1 MADLL
6 IITHEHIG
14 PRMAGPG
21 IRAWEIARALAR
33 SGWEVRLATPY
44 AETFGEGSLSVVD
57 FTWEDPVSLERWLE
71 SARAV
76 MTTGPVLSR
85 VVHWLRKPLDHP
97 TIVDLYYVPEIEIVL
112 LSHTQKP
119 FFLIDLL
126 IEETLVYL
134 RNGDF
139 FLYATER
146 QRDFW
151 LGALWMAG
159 RLNDRMLAV
168 DPERWMAW
176 VPMGIPDDPPHRGK
190 RVLKGVVPGIQP
202 EDKVVL
208 WMGGIWE
215 WTDPITL
222 GEAMERILVHHPE
235 VRLVFGA
242 AQHYDERVVPPMSRA
257 SQFLRWCQEKGWL
270 GRYVFFLDWVPY
282 EQRGLYL
289 LEADV
294 GISLH
299 DHPLESRYAVRARSL
314 DYLWA
319 SLPCVLS
326 AGDELADLLRAYG
339 LARVVPPRNPCA
351 VADALLSWLENPPSR
366 EQLAQQTLPLR
377 DRLRWSAVVRPIESF
392 LREPRTAPDASYAR
406 RKISHWIGLRV
417 ENDRLRMENEGL
429 RVENDRLRAESAAL
443 LAYLEA
449 ARRGRIVRTL
459 NRIYQIWG
467 RKFL

>member
-14 PRMAGPG
+14 SRMAGPG

-33 SGWEVRLATPY
+33 SGWEVLLATPY
-44 AETFGEGSLSVVD
+44 AEIPGEGSLSVVG
-57 FTWEDPVSLERWLE
+57 FTWEDPGSLEQWLG
-71 SARAV
+71 SARVV
-76 MTTGPVLSR
+76 MATGPVLSR
-85 VVHWLRKPLDHP
+85 VVHRLQAPLNQP
-97 TIVDLYYVPEIEIVL
+97 IIVDLYDVAEIEIVL
-112 LSHTQKP
+112 LNIQKKAN
-119 FFLIDLL
+119 FLIDLL

-134 RNGDF
+134 CYGDF

-159 RLNDRMLAV
+159 RLNDRMLVV
-168 DPERWMAW
+168 DPERWMAC
-176 VPMGIPDDPPHRGK
+176 VPMGIPDDPPYGGQ
-190 RVLKGVVPGIQP
+190 RVLKGVVPGIRP

-222 GEAMERILVHHPE
+222 GEAMERVLRHHPE

-242 AQHYDERVVPPMSRA
+242 AQHYDERVVPPMSKA
-257 SQFLRWCQEKGWL
+257 AQFLRWCREKGWL
-270 GRYVFFLDWVPY
+270 GRYVFFLDWIPY
-282 EQRGLYL
+282 DQRGAYL

-326 AGDELADLLRAYG
+326 AGDELADLMKTHG
-339 LARVVPPRNPCA
+339 LARVVPPRDPCA
-351 VADALLSWLENPPSR
+351 VADALFSWLDNPPSR
-366 EQLAQQTLPLR
+366 EQLARQTMPLR
-377 DRLRWSAVVRPIESF
+377 DRLRWSVVVRPIEAF
-392 LREPRTAPDASYAR
+392 LREPRMAPDAPHAR
-406 RKISHWIGLRV
+406 RRALHWIGLRV
-417 ENDRLRMENEGL
+417 ENDRLRSENAA
-429 RVENDRLRAESAAL
+429 LRAH
-443 LAYLEA
+443 LEA
-449 ARRGRIVRTL
+449 VRRGRIVRML
-459 NRIYQIWG
+459 NRIYRIWG
-467 RKFL
+467 RAFL

>member
-14 PRMAGPG
+14 PKMAGPG
-21 IRAWEIARALAR
+21 IRAWEIARALAN
-33 SGWEVRLATPY
+33 SGFEVRLATPY
-44 AETFGEGSLSVVD
+44 AEIHGEKSLAVVP
-57 FTWEDPVSLERWLE
+57 FTWDDPASLEQWLR
-71 SARAV
+71 SARVV
-76 MTTGPVLSR
+76 MTTGSVLSR
-85 VVHWLRKPLDHP
+85 IIHWLRKPLDQP
-97 TIVDLYYVPEIEIVL
+97 TIVDLYDVAEIERAL
-112 LSHTQKP
+112 LFTEQQSLLLT
-119 FFLIDLL
+119 DLL
-126 IEETLVYL
+126 VEETLTYL

-159 RLNDRMLAV
+159 RLNSWTLVV
-168 DPERWMAW
+168 DPECWMAY
-176 VPMGIPDDPPHRGK
+176 VPMGIPDEPPSKGGP
-190 RVLKGVVPGIQP
+190 VLKGVIPGILP

-215 WTDPITL
+215 WTDPFTL
-222 GEAMERILVHHPE
+222 GKAFEIVLERHPN

-257 SQFLRWCQEKGWL
+257 AQFVRWCQEKGWL
-270 GRYVFFLDWVPY
+270 DRYVFFLDWIPY

-326 AGDELADLLRAYG
+326 AGDEMADLLQAYG
-339 LARVVPPRNPCA
+339 LARVVPPRDSHA
-351 VADALLSWLENPPSR
+351 IAEALLSWLDDPPSR
-366 EQLAQQTLPLR
+366 EQLAHQTFALR
-377 DRLRWSAVVRPIESF
+377 DRLRWSAVVRPIEAF
-392 LREPRTAPDASYAR
+392 LREPRLAPDALYSRGRASY
-406 RKISHWIGLRV
+406 WIGLRA
-417 ENDRLRMENEGL
+417 EY
-429 RVENDRLRAESAAL
+429 DRLRAENDRL
-443 LAYLEA
+443 WVENKGLQDYLEA
-449 ARRGRIVRTL
+449 ARRGRIVRAL
-459 NRIYQIWG
+459 NRIYRMWG
-467 RKFL
+467 RSFL

>member
-1 MADLL
+1 MTDLL

-33 SGWEVRLATPY
+33 SGWEVLLATPY
-44 AETFGEGSLSVVD
+44 PEIPGEGSLSVVG
-57 FTWEDPVSLERWLE
+57 FTWEDPGSLEQWLG
-71 SARAV
+71 SPRVV
-76 MTTGPVLSR
+76 MATGPVLSR
-85 VVHWLRKPLDHP
+85 VVHRLQAPLNQP
-97 TIVDLYYVPEIEIVL
+97 IIVDLYDVSEIEIVL
-112 LSHTQKP
+112 LNIQKEAN
-119 FFLIDLL
+119 FLIDLL

-134 RNGDF
+134 CYGDF

-159 RLNDRMLAV
+159 RLNDRMLVV
-168 DPERWMAW
+168 DPERWMAC
-176 VPMGIPDDPPHRGK
+176 VPMGIPEDPPHGGQ
-190 RVLKGVVPGIQP
+190 RVLKGVVPGIRP

-222 GEAMERILVHHPE
+222 GEAMERVLRHHPE

-242 AQHYDERVVPPMSRA
+242 AQHYDERVVPPMSKA
-257 SQFLRWCQEKGWL
+257 AQFLRWCQEKGWL
-270 GRYVFFLDWVPY
+270 GRYVFFLDWIPY
-282 EQRGLYL
+282 DRRGPYL

-326 AGDELADLLRAYG
+326 AGDELADLMKTHG
-339 LARVVPPRNPCA
+339 LARVVPPRDPCA
-351 VADALLSWLENPPSR
+351 VADALLSWLDNPPSR
-366 EQLAQQTLPLR
+366 EQLARQTMPLR
-377 DRLRWSAVVRPIESF
+377 DRLRWSVVVRPIEAF
-392 LREPRTAPDASYAR
+392 LREPHMAPDAPHAR
-406 RKISHWIGLRV
+406 RRALHWIGLRV
-417 ENDRLRMENEGL
+417 ENDRLRSEYAA
-429 RVENDRLRAESAAL
+429 LRAH
-443 LAYLEA
+443 LEA
-449 ARRGRIVRTL
+449 VRRGRIVRML
-459 NRIYQIWG
+459 NRIYRIWG
-467 RKFL
+467 RAFL